1 MARALPARLPG
12 PTVPAT
18 MAAAFSSRTLA
29 RLTGAASS
37 RSIVRRSSSPAT
49 DREPCTTAYRITS
62 IGPMNDISS
71 IWM

>member
-1 MARALPARLPG
+1 
-12 PTVPAT
+12 

-62 IGPMNDISS
+62 IGPMNDINS